1 MLLKTHKTFRFG
13 TGFVLTLTENQI
25 NKIPYLAALVSTA
38 DFFEAA
44 RDDQGH
50 FIIHPNIDIK
60 QFRFILD
67 WFPCGF
73 IQDIFIR
80 LPDDYDIVST
90 ILHMD
95 YLGLLNHSDPSL
107 DEVDSSFF
115 DVITYN
121 PLENLYAKNIRP
133 LQMCDMAVRFAI
145 ALIREAYDV
154 TDDKVHDRIYYYVM
168 FIISAH
174 TLFDPNIRHHVY
186 NVAEHYF
193 SLFNP
198 CLIKRLNR
206 LRRIQDKYAQISR
219 LKTTDQLK
227 EAKHTEEKNLT
238 PLIDTHIDAY
248 GKLSFKSITK
258 LNIRPDFYN
267 YSDNERKDLFDSEQR
282 PIIEKPLQ
290 PLYKALIETIH
301 DRLQNQICHCLHYD
315 LREAP
320 FSSQSFDKPSDDSLR
335 FSIWSCYF
343 NSFITPE
350 IRRSLKTRNT
360 MLDHGRHISFETYT

>member
-13 TGFVLTLTENQI
+13 TGFVLTLTDNQI

-67 WFPCGF
+67 WFPCRF

-80 LPDDYDIVST
+80 LPDDYDTVSAVV
-90 ILHMD
+90 HMD

-115 DVITYN
+115 GITYN
-121 PLENLYAKNIRP
+121 PLTNLYTEKIRP
-133 LQMCDMAVRFAI
+133 SELRDMAVRFAI

-154 TDDKVHDRIYYYVM
+154 TDDKVHDRIYWYVM
-168 FIISAH
+168 FIISAQ

-206 LRRIQDKYAQISR
+206 LRSIQDKYAQLNR
-219 LKTTDQLK
+219 LKTNDQ
-227 EAKHTEEKNLT
+227 
-238 PLIDTHIDAY
+238 
-248 GKLSFKSITK
+248 F
-258 LNIRPDFYN
+258 
-267 YSDNERKDLFDSEQR
+267 
-282 PIIEKPLQ
+282 
-290 PLYKALIETIH
+290 
-301 DRLQNQICHCLHYD
+301 
-315 LREAP
+315 REAN
-320 FSSQSFDKPSDDSLR
+320 L
-335 FSIWSCYF
+335 
-343 NSFITPE
+343 
-350 IRRSLKTRNT
+350 
-360 MLDHGRHISFETYT
+360 

>member
-1 MLLKTHKTFRFG
+1 MTVHNELLPISHKIFRFG
-13 TGFVLTLTENQI
+13 SGFVLTLTDNQI
-25 NKIPYLAALVSTA
+25 NKIPYLAALVSSA
-38 DFFEAA
+38 DLLEAT

-67 WFPCGF
+67 WFPCCF
-73 IQDIFIR
+73 TQDIFIR
-80 LPDDYDIVST
+80 LPDDYDTVSA

-121 PLENLYAKNIRP
+121 PLKNLYAKNIRP
-133 LQMCDMAVRFAI
+133 SQVGDMAVRFAI

-154 TDDKVHDRIYYYVM
+154 TDDKVHDRIYWYVM
-168 FIISAH
+168 FIISAQ

-206 LRRIQDKYAQISR
+206 LRSIQDKYLQMNR
-219 LKTTDQLK
+219 LKTNDQ
-227 EAKHTEEKNLT
+227 
-238 PLIDTHIDAY
+238 
-248 GKLSFKSITK
+248 F
-258 LNIRPDFYN
+258 
-267 YSDNERKDLFDSEQR
+267 
-282 PIIEKPLQ
+282 
-290 PLYKALIETIH
+290 
-301 DRLQNQICHCLHYD
+301 
-315 LREAP
+315 REANLQMTAYDFP
-320 FSSQSFDKPSDDSLR
+320 FGLA
-335 FSIWSCYF
+335 IL
-343 NSFITPE
+343 I
-350 IRRSLKTRNT
+350 L
-360 MLDHGRHISFETYT
+360 L